1 MTWTLRRRLVATV
14 VALLTVVAAVIGVAS
29 ALSLHS
35 NLQGQLDQRVRDA
48 NARAARRP
56 DYAPD
61 RPPTAPGVGPA
72 MLPQPSPPVALPSTV
87 PSTVPS
93 GSATGPPSINR
104 PGSEVG
110 MVGAVVVDGSAVSG
124 LLDTE
129 GNPQPLTTD
138 QQPALLALP
147 ADGTVHTVRLAGLG
161 RYRASAT
168 AATDDVTMVT
178 GLPTAAIERTV
189 EQFVLR
195 EVLVAALGV
204 LVAGLGASWLVGRE
218 LRPLVRVAATAT
230 RVAGLPLSK
239 GEVTISDRVAAR
251 DTDPRTEVGQVGS
264 ALNSMLGHVE
274 QALSDRHDS
283 EQQVRRFVADASHE
297 LRTPLASIRGYAEL
311 VRRSPDELPPHA
323 RHALDRVESESVRMT
338 ALVSDMLLLARLD
351 AGRPLSAEPVDL
363 GGLAIDAVADA
374 HAAGPDH
381 VWSLDL
387 PGADDVVVA
396 APPSAE
402 LSDDELA
409 ALETTDGAVE
419 RVLVEGDDDR
429 LRQVLANLLSNA
441 RVHTPAG
448 THVTVSVRRE
458 GDDAVVVVH
467 DDGPGIGEPLRS
479 RLFQRFTRGDES
491 RNRASDSSS
500 TGLGMA
506 IAHAVV
512 TAHHGTITVAGE
524 PGSTTFT
531 VRLPAVD
538 PTTG

>member
-1 MTWTLRRRLVATV
+1 VTWTLRRRLVATV

-29 ALSLHS
+29 ALSLHL
-35 NLQGQLDQRVRDA
+35 NLYSQLDRRVLDA
-48 NARAARRP
+48 NLRATHGPNEGTP
-56 DYAPD
+56 DGP
-61 RPPTAPGVGPA
+61 RTAPTLGSTTF
-72 MLPQPSPPVALPSTV
+72 PQPLPTGASSTG
-87 PSTVPS
+87 PTSVPS
-93 GSATGPPSINR
+93 GNATGPPSINR
-104 PGSEVG
+104 PGSELG
-110 MVGAVVVDGSAVSG
+110 MVSAMVLDGQTLSG
-124 LLDTE
+124 YLDAQ
-129 GNPQPLTTD
+129 GNPQQLTAD
-138 QQPALLALP
+138 QQTALLALP
-147 ADGTVHTVRLAGLG
+147 ADGKVHTVRLPGLG

-168 AATDDVTMVT
+168 TTTEGATMVT
-178 GLPTAAIERTV
+178 GLPTASFDSTV

-204 LVAGLGASWLVGRE
+204 LVAALGASWLVGRE

-230 RVAGLPLSK
+230 RVAELPLSK
-239 GEVTISDRVAAR
+239 GEVTISERVEQR

-264 ALNSMLGHVE
+264 ALNAVLGHVE
-274 QALSDRHDS
+274 QALSDRHES

-311 VRRSPDELPPHA
+311 VRRSPDELPPQA

-351 AGRPLSAEPVDL
+351 AGRPLSTEPVDL

-387 PGADDVVVA
+387 PGDDDVVVG
-396 APPSAE
+396 APPQAE

-409 ALETTDGAVE
+409 ALETTDGTLE
-419 RVLVEGDDDR
+419 QVLVTGDEDR

-441 RVHTPAG
+441 RLHTPAG

-458 GDDAVVVVH
+458 VDDAVVVVH

-491 RNRASDSSS
+491 RNRASGSSS

-512 TAHHGTITVAGE
+512 TAHHGTIQVVSE

-531 VRLPAVD
+531 VRLPAVG
-538 PTTG
+538 PTG